1 MLYRAVSTTAVT
13 TAGPL
18 EPPWQSGAHRPDGAW
33 IGHIVHPYT
42 SPQLR
47 NAIHAF
53 RSLTKAKEAPTER
66 RAHRLGMVC
75 PPRHDTAMYTAFG
88 RIQHATAAEPCCA
101 VSVSLQLIQP
111 DTARCSD
118 TALQQLQD
126 TAGYTLPQSP
136 TTTTHGCGGA
146 ALAITRRAGAA
157 PCQSGVLIERWEI
170 LAVRF

>member
-1 MLYRAVSTTAVT
+1 MLYRAVSATAVT

-18 EPPWQSGAHRPDGAW
+18 EPPWQSGAHLPDGAW

-88 RIQHATAAEPCCA
+88 RVTDDTPPEPCCA
-101 VSVSLQLIQP
+101 VSVSLQLIQHAVAIQHYSSYKIQLATP
-111 DTARCSD
+111 SLRC
-118 TALQQLQD
+118 
-126 TAGYTLPQSP
+126 PQCLAQCHIVRSPHPRP
-136 TTTTHGCGGA
+136 TTEDA
-146 ALAITRRAGAA
+146 PSAGR
-157 PCQSGVLIERWEI
+157 GRYRI
-170 LAVRF
+170 L